1 MSKVQVDGPVVIA
14 MKGHPCTGKTTLAEK
29 LAKSLKYPIIAQ
41 DDVWDSIVK
50 KELENPMLLTS
61 INDLSFAV
69 ICQIASMELIFGSKL
84 IIDSSLQC
92 QAHVDR
98 LIQMSKDTNA
108 RLVIVECKPRDRYE
122 WQQRFKQRC
131 ESQGTC
137 RFKPST
143 WEDLEREMEIN
154 GECSNVEGVSKLVV
168 NTTEYVKNRNLAD
181 VVKHL
186 VTLQDSLCIDFHEY
200 CWGGNSVKQIP
211 SNIQKEE
218 DEAYEEVD
226 TEEIHYHELIL
237 YHVEQN
243 IDDGDDDDEE
253 EEEENDGVDNDDKD
267 DGDDNDVDD
276 NDGDDGNY
284 NDEQEEVIC
293 QGCLQPISDPVYY
306 ECEGCYIY
314 AHKSCAEL
322 PNKKELMPSLYPPLL
337 QDLPD
342 QYSFPEI
349 HRCRDCE
356 SNSIDDPD
364 CDTNN
369 GDDPDGDE
377 SNGSDDP
384 DGETNSGDD
393 ESNGPCNQCLFETNL
408 RCGVLPS
415 IVLHDCHQHPL
426 RIQLNPFRSN
436 HEFDCKA
443 CGDYGEHASYSCSDC
458 GTDTFECHLSCALL
472 PRTYKHSCHRHP
484 LKLISHIEQDD
495 DDDDDSDELYCYVCE
510 KTRNPNHWIY
520 YCAKCK
526 FTCHLKC
533 MISKFEA

>member
-108 RLVIVECKPRDRYE
+108 RLVIVECKPRDR
-122 WQQRFKQRC
+122 
-131 ESQGTC
+131 
-137 RFKPST
+137 FKPST

-218 DEAYEEVD
+218 EK
-226 TEEIHYHELIL
+226 
-237 YHVEQN
+237 
-243 IDDGDDDDEE
+243 
-253 EEEENDGVDNDDKD
+253 DGVDNDDED

-276 NDGDDGNY
+276 NDGDDSNY
-284 NDEQEEVIC
+284 NDEQEDVIC

-364 CDTNN
+364 CETNN

-384 DGETNSGDD
+384 DCETNSGDD
-393 ESNGPCNQCLFETNL
+393 ESNGSCNQCLFETNL

-484 LKLISHIEQDD
+484 LKLISHIE
-495 DDDDDSDELYCYVCE
+495 
-510 KTRNPNHWIY
+510 TR
-520 YCAKCK
+520 
-526 FTCHLKC
+526 
-533 MISKFEA
+533 

>member
-14 MKGHPCTGKTTLAEK
+14 TKGHPCTGKTTLAEK

-50 KELENPMLLTS
+50 EGARKS
-61 INDLSFAV
+61 Y
-69 ICQIASMELIFGSKL
+69 ASHFHQRPVL
-84 IIDSSLQC
+84 C
-92 QAHVDR
+92 R
-98 LIQMSKDTNA
+98 YMSNRFNGAYFRK
-108 RLVIVECKPRDRYE
+108 YE

-218 DEAYEEVD
+218 DEAYEVVD

-253 EEEENDGVDNDDKD
+253 EEKDGVDNDDED
-267 DGDDNDVDD
+267 DVMIMMLMTMTVMTATTMTT
-276 NDGDDGNY
+276 
-284 NDEQEEVIC
+284 QEEVIC
-293 QGCLQPISDPVYY
+293 QGCLQPISDPFYY

-314 AHKSCAEL
+314 AHKSC
-322 PNKKELMPSLYPPLL
+322 
-337 QDLPD
+337 
-342 QYSFPEI
+342 
-349 HRCRDCE
+349 RDCE

-364 CDTNN
+364 CETNN
-369 GDDPDGDE
+369 GDDPDGDESNGSDDPDCETNSGDDPDGDE

-495 DDDDDSDELYCYVCE
+495 DDDSDELYCYVCE
-510 KTRNPNHWIY
+510 KN
-520 YCAKCK
+520 
-526 FTCHLKC
+526 
-533 MISKFEA
+533 